1 MTSITV
7 DIPRSPVFSVSAL
20 GVRVDVGRSGG
31 QANAAVES
39 LAPAAWR
46 DCTAQGPAPATYKS
60 LHLPPSMFDDPAQ
73 GLSDLSTRVTLAA
86 LDALRGTRL
95 LLHAAGVAADDGR
108 VIALVGPSGRGK
120 TTAARHLGRRFG
132 YVSDES
138 VAVDRDLTVWSYRKP
153 LSVIVE
159 GKPFKEQI
167 APSDLGLRPLPDAP
181 LRLAGITLL
190 ERQPET
196 DPPGI
201 RPVDLID
208 AICELT
214 PQISYLP
221 ELPSPLQYVASIV
234 AQVGAVTRL
243 VYRDATELPD
253 MVSDM
258 FATHPAPAQE
268 WTVAPRPAQAG
279 PWRCAEVDD
288 AILVEGRACVL
299 RDGVVT
305 ALDHRGCLVWRMCL
319 EGATT
324 PEITAAAVAT
334 FGEPP
339 NGDAGGL
346 IEQTLEELV
355 AHGLLER
362 S

>member
-1 MTSITV
+1 MESEEAGPGRTWMPDV
-7 DIPRSPVFSVSAL
+7 DAL
-20 GVRVDVGRSGG
+20 GVRVAIRVGRSLGAG
-31 QANAAVES
+31 PLRAAR
-39 LAPAAWR
+39 AAWR
-46 DCTAQGPAPATYKS
+46 DSESQTED
-60 LHLPPSMFDDPAQ
+60 PSPRRHVDMSASTSHSPGLA
-73 GLSDLSTRVTLAA
+73 LSDLSTQVTLAA

-120 TTAARHLGRRFG
+120 TTAARHLGRHFG

-138 VAVDRDLTVWSYRKP
+138 VAVDRDLTVWPYRKP

-196 DPPGI
+196 AAPGI

-221 ELPSPLQYVASIV
+221 ELPSPLQYVARIV

-253 MVSDM
+253 LVAGM
-258 FATHPAPAQE
+258 FASPPPAAQA
-268 WTVAPRPAQAG
+268 WTVAPRPAHAD

-288 AILVEGRACVL
+288 AILVEGRACIL

-324 PEITAAAVAT
+324 AEITGAAIAA
-334 FGEPP
+334 FGDPP